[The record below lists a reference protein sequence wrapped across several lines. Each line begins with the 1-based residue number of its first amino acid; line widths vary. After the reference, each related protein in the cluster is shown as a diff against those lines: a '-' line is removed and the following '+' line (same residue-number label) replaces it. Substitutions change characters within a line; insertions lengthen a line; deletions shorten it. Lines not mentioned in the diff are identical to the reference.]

1 MRGPG
6 ARLRGRLSTQVFLLL
21 LAILVVSG
29 GVGFAVTSARV
40 RGELDRQA
48 AAKSL
53 DIAHAVAAT
62 PEVIAAFGTA
72 DPAATIDPL
81 VESIRRSTGA
91 AFIVVANSDGIRYSH
106 PNPQLIGTS
115 LLHDPGENPSAVL
128 AGHTFVGVQTGSL
141 GRSMRAKVPLRDA
154 SGRIIGL
161 VSVGVLE
168 RRVSAELQQELST
181 FALPP
186 FVALL
191 LGLIGAVLLAQ
202 RVKRGTFGLEPAEIA
217 ALLEQRE
224 AMLHGVRE
232 GAITVNTGGVVTLIN
247 DEARRLLGLEASA
260 VGQSLS
266 SLLPEGHIRDVL
278 TGTGEARDEMVIVD
292 PLVLL
297 VSRIPVHVRGRQVG
311 AIITLRDRTELE
323 SLLRELVDTRAF
335 ADGLRAQ
342 EHEFANRLHV
352 IGGLIEL
359 GRNAEAVRYIDLQS
373 KLHQDLAATLIGHAG
388 DPLLSG
394 LLIGKVAVASERGVD
409 LRISSNTEFPEA
421 LPDPDA
427 VITILGNLIDNAIDA
442 AATNTAQA
450 IVEVSVNAIGGR
462 LIMRVQDS
470 GPGVDAAVSAS
481 MFTDGFS
488 TKEPRYGV
496 RRRGMG
502 LALVR
507 MQVEALGGS
516 ITVEN
521 LDGALFTVSIP
532 IGPPVTPVPSPTVTE
547 VRA

>member
-1 MRGPG
+1 MRGDS
-6 ARLRGRLSTQVFLLL
+6 RLRGRLSTQVFLLL
-21 LAILVVSG
+21 LAILLVSG
-29 GVGFAVTSARV
+29 GVGFAVTSSRV

-53 DIAHAVAAT
+53 DIAHVVAET
-62 PEVIAAFGTA
+62 PEVVKAFGTA

-81 VESIRRSTGA
+81 VETIRRSTGA
-91 AFIVVANSDGIRYSH
+91 AFIVVANRDGIRYSH
-106 PNPQLIGTS
+106 PNHLLIGTS
-115 LLHDPGENPSAVL
+115 LMNDPGENPQAVL
-128 AGHTFVGVQTGSL
+128 DGHTFVGVQTGSL

-154 SGRIIGL
+154 AGHIIGL

-168 RRVSAELQQELST
+168 RRVSKEMAQELTT

-186 FVALL
+186 IVALL

-232 GAITVNTGGVVTLIN
+232 GAITVTTAGVVTLIN
-247 DEARRLLGLEASA
+247 DEARRLLGLESDA
-260 VGQSLS
+260 VGQDLAA
-266 SLLPEGHIRDVL
+266 LLPEGHIRDVL
-278 TGTGEARDEMVIVD
+278 TGGGEARDEMVVVD

-297 VSRIPVHVRGRQVG
+297 VSRIPVYVRGRQIG
-311 AIITLRDRTELE
+311 AIITLRDRTELD
-323 SLLRELVDTRAF
+323 SLLRELDDTRAL

-342 EHEFANRLHV
+342 EHEFSNRLHV

-359 GRNAEAVRYIDLQS
+359 GRYPEAVRYVDLQS

-409 LRISSNTEFPEA
+409 LRMSSNTEFPEA
-421 LPDPDA
+421 LPDTDA
-427 VITILGNLIDNAIDA
+427 VLSILGNLIDNAIDA
-442 AATNTAQA
+442 ASANTAQA
-450 IVEVSVNAIGGR
+450 IVEVSLNVIAGR

-470 GPGVDAAVSAS
+470 GPGIDPSIAEAIW
-481 MFTDGFS
+481 TDGFS
-488 TKEPRYGV
+488 TKEPRPGV

-507 MQVEALGGS
+507 MQVDALGGTL
-516 ITVEN
+516 TVEN
-521 LDGALFTVSIP
+521 LDGALFTVSVPLEAHGEDQP
-532 IGPPVTPVPSPTVTE
+532 IDAEARP
-547 VRA
+547 

>member
-1 MRGPG
+1 MGTRG

-21 LAILVVSG
+21 LVILIVSG

-40 RGELDRQA
+40 RSELDRQA
-48 AAKSL
+48 ANKSL
-53 DIAHAVAAT
+53 DIAHAVAVT
-62 PEVIAAFGTA
+62 PEVIDAFKSP

-81 VESIRRSTGA
+81 VETIRRSTHA
-91 AFIVVANSDGIRYSH
+91 AFIVVANRDGIRYSH
-106 PNPQLIGTS
+106 PNHLLIGTS

-154 SGRIIGL
+154 SGHIIGL

-168 RRVSAELQQELST
+168 RRVSAEMQQELAT

-186 FVALL
+186 LLALL
-191 LGLIGAVLLAQ
+191 LGLAGAVLLAQ
-202 RVKRGTFGLEPAEIA
+202 RVKRGTFGLEPAEIG

-232 GAITVNTGGVVTLIN
+232 GAITVTTTGVITLIN
-247 DEARRLLGLEASA
+247 DEARRLLGLKGDA
-260 VGQSLS
+260 VGKNLVT
-266 SLLPEGHIRDVL
+266 LLPAGHIRDIL
-278 TGTGEARDEMVIVD
+278 SDTGEARDEMVVVD

-297 VSRIPVHVRGRQVG
+297 VSRIPVNVRGREIG
-311 AIITLRDRTELE
+311 AVITLRDRTELD
-323 SLLRELVDTRAF
+323 SLLRELDDARAF
-335 ADGLRAQ
+335 SDGLRAQ
-342 EHEFANRLHV
+342 EHEFSNRLHV

-359 GRNAEAVRYIDLQS
+359 GRYAEAVRYIDLQS
-373 KLHQDLAATLIGHAG
+373 KLHKDLAATLIGHTG
-388 DPLLSG
+388 DPLLAG

-421 LPDPDA
+421 LPEPDA
-427 VITILGNLIDNAIDA
+427 VIIILGNLIDNAIDA
-442 AATNTAQA
+442 AASNTAQA
-450 IVEVSVNAIGGR
+450 IVEVSVNVVGNR
-462 LIMRVQDS
+462 LMMRVHDS
-470 GPGVDAAVSAS
+470 GPGVDPTIAHA

-488 TKEPRYGV
+488 TKAPRTGV

-507 MQVEALGGS
+507 MQVEALFGT

-532 IGPPVTPVPSPTVTE
+532 MTPSPMPDDDASE
-547 VRA
+547 VLT